1 MNVYLVVV
9 ATSLLVGMGCAF
21 AAYEMKRDP
30 LRWFVAGVVLN
41 VLAVLLIAFCERRRQ
56 SRADVRRA

>member
-30 LRWFVAGVVLN
+30 LRWFIAGVVLN
-41 VLAVLLIAFCERRRQ
+41 VFAILLIAFAENRRK
-56 SRADVRRA
+56 SHADLRRT